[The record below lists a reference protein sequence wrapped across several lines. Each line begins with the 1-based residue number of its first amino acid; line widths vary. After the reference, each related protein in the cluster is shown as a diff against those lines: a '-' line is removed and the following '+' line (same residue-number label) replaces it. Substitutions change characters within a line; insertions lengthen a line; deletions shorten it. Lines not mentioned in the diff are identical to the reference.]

1 MQHFTLKG
9 GVCDIEGCAKVDGIR
24 CVECTVGYE
33 STELGCRLRNCLI
46 GKDGGCEVCVEGYHR
61 VDGNCVEGQKVQT
74 VQA

>member
-9 GVCDIEGCAKVDGIR
+9 GVCDIEGCNKIEGVR
-24 CVECTVGYE
+24 CVECKLGYE

-46 GKDGGCEVCVEGYHR
+46 AKDGVCEVCVEGFHR
-61 VDGNCVEGQKVQT
+61 LDGNCVEAVKVQT